1 MLCSA
6 VKSIAKLYFGSPYVV
21 RPIRQPLFM
30 AHYWRRQMAFQEI
43 ESLGRGHP
51 DSRGVTYAGIRN
63 AESRAVARRKA
74 QNAR

>member
-1 MLCSA
+1 
-6 VKSIAKLYFGSPYVV
+6 
-21 RPIRQPLFM
+21 
-30 AHYWRRQMAFQEI
+30 MAFQEI